1 MKKLES
7 RWGDPADTQ
16 RVSDQEEYPSAQ
28 VRIHGVHKS
37 SLETGRRRLLLGAGL
52 FTVGFFVLSMRLVEV
67 ALFNEVR
74 TPVAVNEA
82 AEFNDGPARADIVD
96 RNGVVLA
103 TNLITHSLYADPQDV
118 RDSSDAANRLIDVLH
133 GIDLEEVSARLASDR
148 QFVWLK
154 RHLKPR
160 QVAAVNALGEPG
172 FRFIEEQR
180 RLYPHGSLL
189 VHAVGYAKIDNRGLS
204 GLESTYD
211 ERLLAQPNRQLT
223 LSIDLRFQHAMYEEL
238 TRAVAMHRPLGAVG
252 IVMDVATG
260 GLRALVSLPDFNPN
274 DNGKVESSALFNRA
288 TLGVYEMGSTF
299 KIFTAAMGIDSGV
312 FTLQDSFDA
321 SEPLRFG
328 RNNIIRDFHGEARRL
343 SVPEIFIHSSNIGA
357 AKMAL
362 AVGGSAQREF
372 LARLGLLDRAGIELP
387 EIGMPHYPSDWK
399 DVNTATIGFGHG
411 IAVSPVH
418 LAAAI
423 AALVNGGLWHSPT
436 LLAENEKPGK
446 AVRVVS
452 EATSHTIRQLL
463 RLAVTHGTGRNA
475 EVGGYWVGGKTGT
488 AEKVGPNGYDRRR
501 VLSSFVGVF
510 PITRPRYLVL
520 AMLDEP
526 KGTPSTHGYAT
537 GGWIAAP
544 VVARVIAKVG
554 PMVGITTIVEAPID
568 NDFPTTVIKLD
579 GNELRLAAY

>member
-7 RWGDPADTQ
+7 RWGDSANT
-16 RVSDQEEYPSAQ
+16 RRISDQEERASAQ
-28 VRIHGVHKS
+28 VRIHGAHKS

-52 FTVGFFVLSMRLVEV
+52 FTVGFLVLSMRLVEV
-67 ALFNEVR
+67 ALFNQVR

-103 TNLITHSLYADPQDV
+103 TSLNTHSLYADPQDV
-118 RDSSDAANRLIDVLH
+118 RDSSDAATRLTDVLP
-133 GIDLEEVSARLASDR
+133 GIDREEVAARLASDR

-154 RHLKPR
+154 RHLMPR

-172 FRFIEEQR
+172 FRFLEEQR
-180 RLYPHGSLL
+180 RVYPHGSLL
-189 VHAVGYAKIDNRGLS
+189 VHAVGYAKVDNRGLS

-211 ERLLAQPNRQLT
+211 ERLLAHPNKQLT

-238 TRAVAMHRPLGAVG
+238 TRAVAMHHPLGAVG
-252 IVMDVATG
+252 IVMDIATG
-260 GLRALVSLPDFNPN
+260 GVRALVSLPDFNPN
-274 DNGKVESSALFNRA
+274 DRGNVTSTALFNRA
-288 TLGVYEMGSTF
+288 TLGAYEMGSTF
-299 KIFTAAMGIDSGV
+299 KIFTAAMGIDTGII
-312 FTLQDSFDA
+312 TLQDTFDA

-328 RNNIIRDFHGEARRL
+328 RNIIRDFHGEARRL

-362 AVGGSAQREF
+362 AVGGKVQRAF
-372 LARLGLLDRAGIELP
+372 LARLGLLDRTAIELP
-387 EIGMPHYPSDWK
+387 ETVMPRYPSDWK

-418 LAAAI
+418 LCAAI

-452 EATSHTIRQLL
+452 EATSHTMRQLL
-463 RLAVTHGTGRNA
+463 RLAVTHGTGSNA

-488 AEKVGPNGYDRRR
+488 AEKVGSNGYDSTR
-501 VLSSFVGVF
+501 VLSSFVGIF
-510 PITRPRYLVL
+510 PITAPRYLVL

-537 GGWIAAP
+537 GGWTAAP
-544 VVARVIAKVG
+544 IVARVIARVG
-554 PMVGITTIVEAPID
+554 PMVGITPILEAPIG

-579 GNELRLAAY
+579 GNELHLAAY